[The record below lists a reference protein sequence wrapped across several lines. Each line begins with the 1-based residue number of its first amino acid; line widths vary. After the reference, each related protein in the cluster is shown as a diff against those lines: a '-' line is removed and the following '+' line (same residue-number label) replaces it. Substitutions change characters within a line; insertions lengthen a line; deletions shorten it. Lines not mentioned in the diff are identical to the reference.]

1 MTTARAPTIRPDR
14 REFIGGSDVAAL
26 IGISPWKDPLRLYLE
41 KVGEIDPPEE
51 ETKAQ
56 RRGKILEPAI
66 AALYMVERE
75 VEVGPGCTMALAEGP
90 HFTAQ
95 IDATERWAEGPPDV
109 RIPVEI
115 KSASE
120 FTRGQWG
127 RDGTDEAP
135 TYYCT
140 QLHWQMMA
148 MNAPHGRLV
157 ALLGADDLRVYTIER
172 DPAIDN
178 YLLMQAREFWERV
191 QTKTPPPIDFNH
203 TRALETAELMF
214 HSPNATTIVQADD
227 SLRVWRDV
235 YVDAVQWIGKYEDAR
250 KTAKAHLLHQMRDAG
265 LIDFGDGQVFER
277 KVIKRVGYTVAPTS
291 YVEGRMKKRKPG
303 ADDAPQLEGPS
314 NG

>member
-41 KVGEIDPPEE
+41 KVGEIEPPEE
-51 ETKAQ
+51 ETKTQ

-66 AALYMVERE
+66 IELYKAERE
-75 VEVGPGCTMALAEGP
+75 ADVGPGWTVALPEGP
-90 HFTAQ
+90 HFVAQVDACETA
-95 IDATERWAEGPPDV
+95 DEGM
-109 RIPVEI
+109 IPVEI

-148 MNAPHGRLV
+148 MQAPRGKLV

-178 YLLMQAREFWERV
+178 YLLTQAREFWERV

-227 SLRVWRDV
+227 SLRTWRDV
-235 YVDAVQWIGKYEDAR
+235 YVDAVSWIGKYEDAR

-277 KVIKRVGYTVAPTS
+277 KVIKRVGYTVASTS